1 MMKKLTRFQGLA
13 ASELIMMTAALYFAT
28 GYGVGVKLD
37 DNQLMSYVLA
47 GLLLGGL
54 IGSFFTQTAK
64 QVRLFSLV
72 LSLGCLIFLGEV
84 WFGSVNFNEAFW
96 YFIPGVVLISMIVLV
111 ESGILFFQLLLPH

>member
-47 GLLLGGL
+47 GLLLGVL
-54 IGSFFTQTAK
+54 IGSFFTRTAK
-64 QVRLFSLV
+64 QVRFFFVSPV
-72 LSLGCLIFLGEV
+72 TG
-84 WFGSVNFNEAFW
+84 
-96 YFIPGVVLISMIVLV
+96 GV
-111 ESGILFFQLLLPH
+111 